1 MKYFCVHEKVFSVVP
16 DYCVGIVVAQL
27 PPGAS
32 CKRNVLSSACDDAVR
47 LLQATGCSVKE
58 YGPVEVWRE
67 AFRKVGINPGKF
79 PSSIEALLHR
89 VMKGNAPPS
98 ITPPVD
104 LANSVALRF
113 AVPVGVHDIDSITG
127 DLEVRFSRPGES
139 FVPFG
144 ADIPEEVPEGEL
156 VYADEAGVR
165 TRRWVWRQG
174 ERSKVSA
181 GATHIFCPVDGFLG
195 HTGHLVM
202 AARDELARLFREEL
216 GAQTR
221 VDLVRAGS
229 PKVLLETGI

>member
-1 MKYFCVHEKVFSVVP
+1 MKYFSVHEQVFSLFP
-16 DYCVGIVVAQL
+16 DYCVGVVVAQL
-27 PPGAS
+27 PPDAS
-32 CKRNVLSSACDDAVR
+32 CRHDVLSSACDDAVR
-47 LLQATGCSVKE
+47 LLEAARCSVKE
-58 YGPVEVWRE
+58 YAPVEVWRD

-89 VMKGNAPPS
+89 VTKGHAPPS

-113 AVPVGVHDIDSITG
+113 FVPVGVHDIDSITG
-127 DLEVRFSRPGES
+127 DLEVRFSRPGER

-144 ADIPEEVPEGEL
+144 AEIPEEVPEGEL
-156 VYADEAGVR
+156 VYADEAGIR

-174 ERSKVSA
+174 EKSKVSA

-195 HTGHLVM
+195 RTGHLVIS
-202 AARDELARLFREEL
+202 ARDELARLFQQEL

-221 VDLVRAGS
+221 VDLVNASS
-229 PKVLLETGI
+229 PRVVLAAE